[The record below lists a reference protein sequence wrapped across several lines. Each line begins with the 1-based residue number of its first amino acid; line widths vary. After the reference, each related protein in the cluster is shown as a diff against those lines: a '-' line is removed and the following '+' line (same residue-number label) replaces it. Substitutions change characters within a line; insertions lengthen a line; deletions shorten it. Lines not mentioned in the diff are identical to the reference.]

1 MAISKLSKNV
11 AIFGQILALT
21 QDLAT
26 TQSGLNPAANEFAT
40 GSNTAIFRGVKVLP
54 TQEILAQLGAKW
66 ELPAQHTQ
74 EELAKQR
81 QDDLTKKAIEDNERA
96 STDDGKD
103 PAQEIEDATVE
114 MAREEERKQVDE
126 RAKKHE
132 DRMQADDHERQNEA
146 PAVEAGLRALS
157 GLSTDL
163 SQDAQDKL
171 RRDGDEQANLSAD
184 HAEQAAKQDKEIA
197 TLRERLS
204 ERYKDAPDAVQ
215 ATHLEKFDAA
225 AGAVKAARDDRQATE
240 MRERVEKQSRIQAS
254 SMHEDPTR
262 Q

>member
-21 QDLAT
+21 QDLVT

-40 GSNTAIFRGVKVLP
+40 GSNTTIFREVKVLP

-66 ELPAQHTQ
+66 ELPAPHTQ

-103 PAQEIEDATVE
+103 PAQEIEDATVV

-132 DRMQADDHERQNEA
+132 DRMQADDHER
-146 PAVEAGLRALS
+146 
-157 GLSTDL
+157 L

-225 AGAVKAARDDRQATE
+225 TEAVKAARDDRQATE
-240 MRERVEKQSRIQAS
+240 MRELVEKQSRKQAS
-254 SMHEDPTR
+254 LTHEDPTR

>member
-11 AIFGQILALT
+11 AIFGQIVALT

-26 TQSGLNPAANEFAT
+26 TQSGLNPATNEFAT
-40 GSNTAIFRGVKVLP
+40 GSNTAIFREVKVLP

-66 ELPAQHTQ
+66 ELPAPHAQ

-132 DRMQADDHERQNEA
+132 DRMQTDDHERQKEA
-146 PAVEAGLRALS
+146 PAVEAA
-157 GLSTDL
+157 
-163 SQDAQDKL
+163 L
-171 RRDGDEQANLSAD
+171 RRDGEEQANLLAD
-184 HAEQAAKQDKEIA
+184 HAEQAAKQDKEIT

-204 ERYKDAPDAVQ
+204 ERYKDAPEAVQ
-215 ATHLEKFDAA
+215 TTHLEKFDAA
-225 AGAVKAARDDRQATE
+225 TEAVKAAREDRQATQ
-240 MRERVEKQSRIQAS
+240 MRELVEKQSRLQES
-254 SMHEDPTR
+254 PTHEDPTR